1 MHTFRTYLEEMQTKY
16 PRKHV
21 RPGDLYCN
29 ESVYDTVWYSSRSS
43 LIDDLLVGRINERT
57 SDIMCPLDLAAFAVV
72 EHLRSYRRHFLDKG
86 TWYIDYHSR
95 PYVETPEE
103 MLVYVASWHSFI
115 DETITAFERMLRVSP
130 TDVLGGHGSKSA
142 EVPMPTNDN
151 DKD

>member
-43 LIDDLLVGRINERT
+43 LIDDLLAGRINDRT
-57 SDIMCPLDLAAFAVV
+57 SCINCHLDSAAFAVV
-72 EHLRSYRRHFLDKG
+72 ERLRAYRDHCRNKG

-103 MLVYVASWHSFI
+103 MLVFMASWHAFI
-115 DETITAFERMLRVSP
+115 DETIAAFERMLRVSP
-130 TDVLGGHGSKSA
+130 TDVLSAKGSKSA
-142 EVPMPTNDN
+142 EVPMPAN